1 MSNYFSRKDLIYKV
15 YQEKSISK
23 AAQKLFISQPSLS
36 VMIQRIEEEVGVPLF
51 DRTSKPISLTE
62 AGKEY
67 IKATEEIMHTE
78 KAFEN
83 YLQACR
89 NLETGS
95 LTIGSNQLLSSLVLP
110 EYIGQFV
117 AKYPKIHL
125 NLVDDNSVVL
135 ENMAIAGQLDLVLDN
150 HPLDRSIFE
159 QHIIRTEH
167 LLVAVPR
174 DFACNAGLEKYQ
186 LSGED
191 IIEGRHLQQ
200 KTGFAPLHAFA
211 GIPYVAMNRQNDTRR
226 RSDEIWREAGIKPR
240 SILELDR
247 LVTLYSFIRQ
257 GTAAS
262 IVSDTLVQYL
272 RPGQDAVVF
281 YPLKSQHAV
290 RELYLSYK
298 RNRYYS
304 KAMEAFAKLFE
315 SFKTGGD
322 AS

>member
-51 DRTSKPISLTE
+51 DRTCKPISLTE
-62 AGKEY
+62 AGREY

-83 YLQACR
+83 YLQACQD
-89 NLETGS
+89 LQTGS

-110 EYIGQFV
+110 RYIGRFL
-117 AKYPKIHL
+117 AKYPNIHL

-135 ENMAIAGQLDLVLDN
+135 ENMAMAGQLDLVLDN
-150 HPLDRSIFE
+150 HPLDRNIFE
-159 QHIIRTEH
+159 QHIIRRER
-167 LLVAVPR
+167 LLLAVPR
-174 DFACNAGLEKYQ
+174 SFACNRGMEQYQ
-186 LSGED
+186 LSYGE
-191 IIEGRHLQQ
+191 ILNGCHLDNER
-200 KTGFAPLHAFA
+200 KCPPLSAF
-211 GIPYVAMNRQNDTRR
+211 GDIPYVSMTRDNETRR
-226 RSDEIWREAGIKPR
+226 RSDEILREAGIKPR
-240 SILELDR
+240 NILELDR
-247 LVTLYSFIRQ
+247 LVTLYSFIQQ

-272 RPGQDAVVF
+272 NASGEDVVF
-281 YPLKSQHAV
+281 YRLNSAHAQ

-304 KAMEAFAKLFE
+304 KAMEAFAQLFQD
-315 SFKTGGD
+315 F
-322 AS
+322 AN